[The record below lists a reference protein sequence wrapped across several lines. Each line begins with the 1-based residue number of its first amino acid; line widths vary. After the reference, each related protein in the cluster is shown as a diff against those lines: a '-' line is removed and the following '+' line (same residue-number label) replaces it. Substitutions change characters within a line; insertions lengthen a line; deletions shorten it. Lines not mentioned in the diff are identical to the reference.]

1 MADAHVTSKQRPLP
15 SIATRSAV
23 ISPCQLYRY
32 TLERRFGNYEDGTS
46 YDGAGSILFVMLNPS
61 TADAANDD
69 PTIRRCL
76 GFAHRFNFRELLVAN
91 VYSLR
96 ATNPE
101 DLWDSQEAGIKIR
114 GPEHAYYFAQLA
126 FRADRVVMAFGN
138 HAASPDRR
146 VAERLLTDNFRGD
159 PCCLKRNKDGSPG
172 HPLYLPANSEFMRYG
187 P

>member
-1 MADAHVTSKQRPLP
+1 MSDVIRTSEERGLPLIARRDAIL
-15 SIATRSAV
+15 
-23 ISPCQLYRY
+23 SPCGLYRY
-32 TLERRFGNYEDGTS
+32 TLEREFGNYEDGTP
-46 YDGAGSILFVMLNPS
+46 YDGAGSIMFVMLNPS

-96 ATNPE
+96 ATNPQ
-101 DLWDSQEAGIKIR
+101 DLWKTTANLR
-114 GPEHAYYFAQLA
+114 GPEHEYYFAGLA
-126 FRADRVVMAFGN
+126 FRAHRVVMAFGN

-146 VAERLLTDNFRGD
+146 VAEKLLTANFHGD

-172 HPLYLPANSEFMRYG
+172 HPLYLPSDSQFMRYG